1 VKEWC
6 IPLKKP
12 KRRIYR
18 KAQEIGEKLFGAE
31 FTQKRFEGLAEWDEE
46 FAAYFQK
53 FVYGGMYAREV
64 LDPKTRE
71 LVAVGA
77 LCLLSRTPQLRAHIR
92 AALNCGASLKEI
104 AEVIM
109 QMSVYGGF
117 PVTLYGLDVLK
128 EFIEKEKAK

>member
-1 VKEWC
+1 MRT
-6 IPLKKP
+6 LKKP
-12 KRRIYR
+12 KTKIHR

-31 FTQKRFEGLAEWDEE
+31 FTQRRFEGLAEWDEE
-46 FAAYFQK
+46 FADYFQK

-64 LDPKTRE
+64 LDQKTRE

-77 LCLLSRTPQLRAHIR
+77 LCLLTRTPQLRAHIR

-128 EFIEKEKAK
+128 EFVERNPAAQKS

>member
-1 VKEWC
+1 M
-6 IPLKKP
+6 
-12 KRRIYR
+12 
-18 KAQEIGEKLFGAE
+18 GEKLFGAE
-31 FTQKRFEGLAEWDEE
+31 FTQKRLEGLAAWDEE
-46 FAAYFQK
+46 FAEYFQK

-92 AALNCGASLKEI
+92 AALHCGASLKEI
-104 AEVIM
+104 AEVMM

-117 PVTLYGLDVLK
+117 PVTLYGLDVLT
-128 EFIEKEKAK
+128 EFVERENAK

>member
-104 AEVIM
+104 AEVMM